1 MKTITRLLV
10 TATLLFVGVGGVKVY
25 AGKLYWSPSTA
36 IATWTS
42 ATNTM
47 AWTSSDMGGY
57 HVMYT
62 GFTPA
67 VQNNSTPIDY
77 SSYTKL
83 HFTLSSVS
91 SGSKVQVKFVSDGK
105 EEKLIDLTE
114 GENNLYFANYSSDIN
129 FSAVKEISMWG
140 AGTDGGSAVITN
152 VYMQKPANVVI
163 NNGFKEEITALDY
176 ITDGNKFVISDGAKA
191 KYFYTNNENEYADVA
206 NVPAD
211 SYFYFT
217 LEEYTGGD
225 IPNSTDP
232 ATKIYRIKISNADGD
247 GYPRGSDGVENCYLN
262 AVLDWTQ
269 TVISGVQTGW
279 GNNIKDALWYVTYD
293 ADKGFSFRNVY
304 RSENAEKK
312 SWLSVEDKFQEDKQ
326 YLKLYKSIDI
336 NVNSEV
342 DLTGVAENV
351 NITVGGENRS
361 YQLYVPNNVADDCP
375 LVISLH
381 GANGA
386 STNYTPFTREVADA
400 KGCIVAYPQ
409 GKPTAFPIGFGGTTT
424 GWTAT
429 GEDNFD
435 VKFLKAVIEDV
446 ASKYSINR
454 KRIYCCGF
462 SNGGMM
468 TYAMSNACSD
478 EIAAFASISGYPINE
493 FHLRHTGSRP
503 VPFMHIHGKSDTFV
517 LYSKMP
523 TIVDEMVARM
533 GANPKSTMTTVEGYT
548 KNFYAAGDGSF
559 PYVYYEING
568 MGHEAYTTNTEDGSS
583 ALTMWNFF
591 KDYTLDS
598 PSDETLKWA
607 PRIEEEGY
615 NPAEHGWTRN
625 DGTTLLQFGGDQY
638 TTDNKNVYHSLQFD
652 NGRYKLSFTSTGEA
666 GKTIGVKIEKLTGSK
681 KVVLDKT
688 VNVGD
693 SELLFEITDG
703 WGEYKLTMTRPS
715 DSDNI
720 TVSNIVVKQTGEFVP
735 KDNKT
740 RIKLTGATG
749 NPTIV
754 PIAPSTLDDL
764 YAATFTPTE
773 DYSRIFRYQ
782 NLDVKEYDKIVIKF
796 QTAVS
801 GDWRINMPDGSYPQ
815 IAVGST
821 ELEIDLSKYITYG
834 DFTIFNW
841 GSERSPIAISEAY
854 FVRTYEVV
862 KAVDFSSLTSLEGYW
877 HGSIPEG
884 GELEISAEDDAL
896 KVYNPSV
903 LSQNYL
909 FQYEVANGM
918 TTVADEDYIVAI
930 TLKSTVAGDITCV
943 LGDWDNNQNK
953 SFAVEVGDEWV
964 TKEVEFSTFPY
975 NINNAAHIL
984 LQSGTLAGTIL
995 VQKAELLR
1003 IPEKNPIEKPERT
1016 ATDAKTDVFAEFK
1029 TIDGDATWDSDTRF
1043 FTKKCGWQWDGD
1055 GIDLS
1060 QYRYLVITAG
1070 RNSNTDGASG
1080 LAWDYGKVTIKDKN
1094 NLSVSGDDYG
1104 AAYMNLW
1111 FSQWNNHNCLKIDL
1125 EKLRKEQYFDIYHIK
1140 ELTILGDK
1148 GFILGNVYA
1157 SNQKPNNDKNYGG
1170 EDNGDFKVEN
1180 LPADKF
1186 GTICLP
1192 YQAAVAG
1199 AFVYEI
1205 TGKNGNGITL
1215 TQYNDLLVAGKPYFF
1230 KSNASLKEATTET
1243 ADTKNVYFY
1252 KATAATVESPVENNG
1267 LIGTFEDIKAPLNS
1281 YILSS
1286 NKLYKVDVD
1295 PEDANP
1301 EVAAK
1306 AVNVRAKKAYID
1318 MSKIENVP
1326 SPARSIM
1333 LTFNDVTGVKE
1344 LKNEKMTIDQ
1354 VYTLSGQRVSTPTKG
1369 LYIVNGNKIIIK

>member
-1 MKTITRLLV
+1 MSWK
-10 TATLLFVGVGGVKVY
+10 GSDGYKVM
-25 AGKLYWSPSTA
+25 
-36 IATWTS
+36 
-42 ATNTM
+42 N
-47 AWTSSDMGGY
+47 
-57 HVMYT
+57 T
-62 GFTPA
+62 GFPTG
-67 VQNNSTPIDY
+67 NL
-77 SSYTKL
+77 SSYTKIN
-83 HFTLSSVS
+83 FTITSITGDNNYIQLKVVS
-91 SGSKVQVKFVSDGK
+91 GGK
-105 EEKLIDLTE
+105 EDQMINLSTGVNNIFLLEHDEINWTNVTE
-114 GENNLYFANYSSDIN
+114 MTLWGTGSSD
-129 FSAVKEISMWG
+129 
-140 AGTDGGSAVITN
+140 GSAVITN
-152 VYMQKPANVVI
+152 AYLQKPTDVVI
-163 NNGFKEEITALDY
+163 NNGFKDEITSLDY
-176 ITDGNKFVISDGAKA
+176 ITDGNKFVISDNGAKA
-191 KYFYTNNENEYADVA
+191 IYYTGNQDYKNADYGL
-206 NVPAD
+206 VPYD
-211 SYFYFT
+211 SYFYMK
-217 LEEYTGGD
+217 LEKVEDSGVSGND
-225 IPNSTDP
+225 
-232 ATKIYRIKISNADGD
+232 IYRIRIQNGD
-247 GYPRGSDGVENCYLN
+247 GTDYPNG
-262 AVLDWTQ
+262 
-269 TVISGVQTGW
+269 ISGGSYVNITGW
-279 GNNIKDALWYVTYD
+279 GSMFSGTSALGADNGYGVDGQNWGLWHVSYD
-293 ADKGFSFRNVY
+293 AEKGFSFQSVGR
-304 RSENAEKK
+304 EKWMK
-312 SWLSVEDKFQEDKQ
+312 VDGTADDQQ
-326 YLKLYKSIDI
+326 YVKLYKSLDFVI
-336 NVNSEV
+336 NSE
-342 DLTGVAENV
+342 TGLFDKNV
-351 NITVGGENRS
+351 EITVGGENRN
-361 YQLYVPNNVADDCP
+361 YQLYVPDNYQENSP

-400 KGCIVAYPQ
+400 KGCIVVYPQ

-468 TYAMSNACSD
+468 TYAMANACSD

-533 GANPKSTMTTVEGYT
+533 GANPKPTMTTVEGYT

-749 NPTIV
+749 NPTRV

-903 LSQNYL
+903 LSQNYH

-943 LGDWDNNQNK
+943 LGDWNNNQNK

-1104 AAYMNLW
+1104 AEYMNLW

-1326 SPARSIM
+1326 SSARSIM